1 MQGLHRA
8 VRKRVYTTALEQIGM
23 EQNMSYNQAEA
34 IENIRLSESP
44 SASFS
49 LSGNITVSREYD
61 RLVFSAAKK
70 EDPSPEDKMQ
80 SLAGRQQ
87 EGQERWHMEQM
98 TFGQFETYRREADGR
113 GAVYGAFQGV
123 DPQELQIRT
132 LAAGRQDKH
141 RKRHQKDKRS
151 VHRRESAQGLQR
163 PDILAGTGQRCA
175 LDTAFGIFHL
185 TAACAKR
192 QIFRRFQG
200 GRQKTDRV
208 IVLEK
213 L

>member
-1 MQGLHRA
+1 
-8 VRKRVYTTALEQIGM
+8 M
-23 EQNMSYNQAEA
+23 EKNMSYNQAEA

-132 LAAGRQDKH
+132 CLLYTSFFEGA
-141 RKRHQKDKRS
+141 
-151 VHRRESAQGLQR
+151 
-163 PDILAGTGQRCA
+163 DIDDHIYLGSPVLAGLFGLKSFRCR
-175 LDTAFGIFHL
+175 G
-185 TAACAKR
+185 ACAERKADYSGDLH
-192 QIFRRFQG
+192 I
-200 GRQKTDRV
+200 
-208 IVLEK
+208 
-213 L
+213 